1 MPGQTQVAG
10 SLIKGRLS
18 EKLVL
23 RQFPRW
29 RPTQLITL
37 YDSRQGSVFE
47 VYTGLV
53 EDGYRSVTVIGA
65 NLMHGST

>member
-1 MPGQTQVAG
+1 VAG

-29 RPTQLITL
+29 RATQLYYIVS
-37 YDSRQGSVFE
+37 SRQGSVFE

-65 NLMHGST
+65 SLMHGST

>member
-10 SLIKGRLS
+10 GLIKGRLS

-47 VYTGLV
+47 VYIGLV

-65 NLMHGST
+65 SLMHGST